1 MITFREHIEIS
12 KYIEKNNTISE
23 YIDKQ
28 PPEKRIDLVRRIAE
42 TYPLKKD
49 IDSDLKTLKGRSISD
64 NVYRLVLGQ
73 FIMIE
78 QIITG
83 KSTYEYEAIND
94 LELAK
99 LIIRPDHHDVFDNGD
114 DEEEAHNEQAI
125 LNASVQDVYAV
136 LQKFLKN
143 RDLVLFEQFKG
154 VFYEVPDEEED
165 DEDSTEEERTAESL
179 FQQQWYWYSM
189 VRMLAKEDITK
200 YEEIYMLNMS
210 TVMPEMSYLAQKN
223 KIEAARQR
231 QQQALSKL

>member
-23 YIDKQ
+23 YIEQ
-28 PPEKRIDLVRRIAE
+28 QAPEKRIDLVRRIAE
-42 TYPLKKD
+42 TYPLEKD
-49 IDSDLKTLKGRSISD
+49 MDSNLNTLKSKSIVKS
-64 NVYRLVLGQ
+64 VYELVLGQ

-99 LIIRPDHHDVFDNGD
+99 LIIRPDHHDIFDNGD
-114 DEEEAHNEQAI
+114 DEVENQNEQDI
-125 LNASVQDVYAV
+125 LNASVQDVYTV

-154 VFYEVPDEEED
+154 VFYEVPDEDEED
-165 DEDSTEEERTAESL
+165 EESTEEERTAESL

-200 YEEIYMLNMS
+200 YEDIYMLNMS
-210 TVMPEMSYLAQKN
+210 VVMPEMSYLAQKN
-223 KIEAARQR
+223 KIESARQR

>member
-28 PPEKRIDLVRRIAE
+28 PPEKRIDLVRNIAE
-42 TYPLKKD
+42 TYPLEKD
-49 IDSDLKTLKGRSISD
+49 IDTNLNTLKDKSVVKS
-64 NVYRLVLGQ
+64 VYDLVLGQ

-99 LIIRPDHHDVFDNGD
+99 LIIRPSHHEVFDNENYEQEKQN
-114 DEEEAHNEQAI
+114 EENI
-125 LNASVQDVYAV
+125 LNASVQDVYSV
-136 LQKFLKN
+136 LQGFLNN

-154 VFYEVPDEEED
+154 VFYEVPDEDEED
-165 DEDSTEEERTAESL
+165 EESTEEERTAESL

-200 YEEIYMLNMS
+200 YEDIYMLNMS
-210 TVMPEMSYLAQKN
+210 VVMPEMSYLAQKN

>member
-23 YIDKQ
+23 YIEQ
-28 PPEKRIDLVRRIAE
+28 QAPEKRIDLVRRIAE
-42 TYPLKKD
+42 TYPLEKD
-49 IDSDLKTLKGRSISD
+49 IDSNLNTLKGKSVVKS
-64 NVYRLVLGQ
+64 VYQLVLGQ

-99 LIIRPDHHDVFDNGD
+99 LIVRPDHHDIFDNGD
-114 DEEEAHNEQAI
+114 DEVENQNEQDI
-125 LNASVQDVYAV
+125 LNASVQDVYTV
-136 LQKFLKN
+136 LQRFLKN

-154 VFYEVPDEEED
+154 VFYEVPDEDEED
-165 DEDSTEEERTAESL
+165 EESTEEERTAESL

-200 YEEIYMLNMS
+200 YEDIYMLNMS
-210 TVMPEMSYLAQKN
+210 VVMPEMSYLAQKN
-223 KIEAARQR
+223 KIESARQR
-231 QQQALSKL
+231 QQQALNKL

>member
-23 YIDKQ
+23 YIEQ
-28 PPEKRIDLVRRIAE
+28 QAPEKKIDLIRRIAE
-42 TYPLKKD
+42 TYPLEKD
-49 IDSDLKTLKGRSISD
+49 IDTNLNTLKGKSIVKS
-64 NVYRLVLGQ
+64 VYELVLGQ

-99 LIIRPDHHDVFDNGD
+99 LIIRPDHHEVFDNGD
-114 DEEEAHNEQAI
+114 DEQERQNEQDI
-125 LNASVQDVYAV
+125 LNASVQDVYSV
-136 LQKFLKN
+136 LQGFLKN

-165 DEDSTEEERTAESL
+165 DEESTEEERTAESL

-200 YEEIYMLNMS
+200 YEDIYMLNMS
-210 TVMPEMSYLAQKN
+210 VVMPEMSYLAQKN

>member
-23 YIDKQ
+23 YIEQ
-28 PPEKRIDLVRRIAE
+28 QAPEKRIDLVRRIAE
-42 TYPLKKD
+42 TYPLEKD
-49 IDSDLKTLKGRSISD
+49 IDSNLNTLKGKSVVKS
-64 NVYRLVLGQ
+64 VYQLVLGQ

-99 LIIRPDHHDVFDNGD
+99 LIVRPDHHDIFDNGD
-114 DEEEAHNEQAI
+114 DEVENQNEQDI
-125 LNASVQDVYAV
+125 LNASVQDVYTV

-154 VFYEVPDEEED
+154 VFYEVPDEDEED
-165 DEDSTEEERTAESL
+165 EESTEEERTAESL

-200 YEEIYMLNMS
+200 YEDIYMLNMS
-210 TVMPEMSYLAQKN
+210 VVMPEMSYLAQKN
-223 KIEAARQR
+223 KIESARQR